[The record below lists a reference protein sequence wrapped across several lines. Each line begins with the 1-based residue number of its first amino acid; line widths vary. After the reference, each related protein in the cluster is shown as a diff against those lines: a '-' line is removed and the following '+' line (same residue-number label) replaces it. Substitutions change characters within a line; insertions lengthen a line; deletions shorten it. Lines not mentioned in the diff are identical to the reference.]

1 MVKAEFTW
9 TFIKRSCLAA
19 LIWMSVCWIHAQALP
34 DSVDY
39 MQAFKE
45 FFTESAYPLKLD
57 STKICAPQYGYT
69 YQCINVKS
77 SDGDDLLTEM
87 WLPDGKGPWPV
98 VITRTP
104 YLKEA
109 PADNNAEAQAYAQ
122 RGIGRIIQRCRGTGG
137 SAGEYIPN
145 VNERADG
152 LALVNWVAAQPWCKN
167 IGLTGSSYLA
177 FTCWI
182 IADAVP
188 KKVKGIF
195 LSHYGVDRHL
205 SAYKSG
211 LFRQDILTTWAIQNA
226 GLAQQPTFADNTRP
240 YFEQMRYMPQ
250 VEMDTVMLG
259 KTLSWYRDWITHT
272 DYPDLYWHEGYW
284 EQLRQIPKQIRIPMY
299 IIAGHY
305 DHHLE
310 GTLLGYQLLPE
321 ETKAKSRLVVGSWNH
336 FFSITPRMGARQHA
350 CDIDLGAEAFNW
362 FHGILCDGVTPEPQ
376 VSVYAVGK
384 DEWMTFRNWPEM
396 AVKPMTLY
404 LTKDRQISK
413 TAPVNGGTI
422 SYTYDPQNPVLTIGG
437 ETAFTS
443 YNRSG
448 SILQPA
454 PDYRDDVVTFLSD
467 ALTQPLLVSGSI
479 TANIQFSSD
488 CEDTSVAFKVSEL
501 LPDGTAYNIRTGIT
515 TLAFRDDPLGNRQNY
530 KPGTVVELKI
540 ETLPILWQFR
550 EGSRIRVDI
559 TSSDFPQYSIHSNYP
574 GVWSKQN
581 RTKPAHQTIHF
592 GKTNIEIPHKVRD

>member
-1 MVKAEFTW
+1 
-9 TFIKRSCLAA
+9 
-19 LIWMSVCWIHAQALP
+19 
-34 DSVDY
+34 
-39 MQAFKE
+39 
-45 FFTESAYPLKLD
+45 
-57 STKICAPQYGYT
+57 
-69 YQCINVKS
+69 
-77 SDGDDLLTEM
+77 
-87 WLPDGKGPWPV
+87 
-98 VITRTP
+98 
-104 YLKEA
+104 
-109 PADNNAEAQAYAQ
+109 
-122 RGIGRIIQRCRGTGG
+122 
-137 SAGEYIPN
+137 
-145 VNERADG
+145 
-152 LALVNWVAAQPWCKN
+152 
-167 IGLTGSSYLA
+167 
-177 FTCWI
+177 
-182 IADAVP
+182 
-188 KKVKGIF
+188 
-195 LSHYGVDRHL
+195 
-205 SAYKSG
+205 
-211 LFRQDILTTWAIQNA
+211 
-226 GLAQQPTFADNTRP
+226 
-240 YFEQMRYMPQ
+240 
-250 VEMDTVMLG
+250 
-259 KTLSWYRDWITHT
+259 
-272 DYPDLYWHEGYW
+272 
-284 EQLRQIPKQIRIPMY
+284 
-299 IIAGHY
+299 
-305 DHHLE
+305 
-310 GTLLGYQLLPE
+310 
-321 ETKAKSRLVVGSWNH
+321 
-336 FFSITPRMGARQHA
+336 
-350 CDIDLGAEAFNW
+350 
-362 FHGILCDGVTPEPQ
+362 
-376 VSVYAVGK
+376 
-384 DEWMTFRNWPEM
+384 
-396 AVKPMTLY
+396 MTLY